1 VVVAIHLLVFVA
13 TLITRKTPVRV
24 STNPW
29 GVLTL
34 GVMSRG
40 RPIAPHW
47 ATDTLAIL
55 SVAIVIWARLSL
67 GRSIGLVPALRTL
80 VTHGAYRYV
89 R

>member
-1 VVVAIHLLVFVA
+1 MVVAIHLLVFVA
-13 TLITRKTPVRV
+13 TWITRNTPVRV

-29 GVLTL
+29 GVLTF

-40 RPIAPHW
+40 RLIAPR
-47 ATDTLAIL
+47 ATDTLAIRSL
-55 SVAIVIWARLSL
+55 AIVIWARLSL

>member
-1 VVVAIHLLVFVA
+1 MVFAIHLLVFVA

-80 VTHGAYRYV
+80 VTHGACRYV